1 MKINYLLKSFSIV
14 VLFSFCSSKKEES
27 KKIPYEIESVYFQ
40 KWIGG
45 QELTGSGTN
54 FHLKLKNKLPQNT
67 QLVKVYFQNK
77 EANFDKE
84 DETTFLARFYSKPQ
98 NPDLILDEDSTK
110 EYGNKAPEITKPR
123 FDLKDTEAM
132 LEFQN
137 DTKIE
142 HYKLVD
148 IKEKELI
155 AYPSARPRN

>member
-1 MKINYLLKSFSIV
+1 MSLLSV
-14 VLFSFCSSKKEES
+14 VLFSFCSSKKETALQ
-27 KKIPYEIESVYFQ
+27 IPYEIESVYFQ
-40 KWIGG
+40 KWVGG

-54 FHLKLKNKLPQNT
+54 FHLKFKTELPQNIK
-67 QLVKVYFQNK
+67 LIKLYFQNK
-77 EANFDKE
+77 ETQFDQE
-84 DETTFLARFYSKPQ
+84 DQTTFIARFYSKPK
-98 NPDLILDEDSTK
+98 NPDFIMDGDSLK

-137 DTKIE
+137 GNKVE